1 MSLLL
6 HFAGW
11 SLLLAVAQLLLSDYQ
26 RTHWCDLPDWAGP
39 GLFYLDACTP
49 NHPRSEADDGTVTVG
64 FSRDFAPSDTGTQNS
79 VGGVRA
85 WE

>member
-1 MSLLL
+1 MRLLL

-39 GLFYLDACTP
+39 GIFYEYSCTP
-49 NHPRSEADDGTVTVG
+49 NHPRSEEDDGTVTVG
-64 FSRDFAPSDTGTQNS
+64 FLVALPSDTGTQNS
-79 VGGVRA
+79 VGGVQ
-85 WE
+85 